1 LAKVRLL
8 LEDNKVFYETFERA
22 YFFYNSICV
31 KQNNSPSSKLY
42 SSYFWSNIST
52 ILARRQAS
60 DIAIMF
66 LTDLVLGLHGLMIW
80 TYSSFLLIGALTLMS
95 FKLNLSRILL
105 ISIASPTLFFVI
117 TNFGVWMGS
126 SFYPNSFDGLIAC
139 YTLGLPFYSN
149 SLIST
154 LLFSSCFYLIAV
166 LQKENTIFKKTS

>member
-1 LAKVRLL
+1 MKLLKGLIFFITLFALSRIIPHPPNFTPLISGAIFLPYL
-8 LEDNKVFYETFERA
+8 LEDKRA
-22 YFFYNSICV
+22 
-31 KQNNSPSSKLY
+31 
-42 SSYFWSNIST
+42 
-52 ILARRQAS
+52 ILLLP
-60 DIAIMF
+60 IAIMF

-80 TYSSFLLIGALTLMS
+80 TYSSFLLIGALTLIS

-166 LQKENTIFKKTS
+166 LLKENTIFKKTS